1 MNHTGA
7 KFDDYLGS
15 SYPHCMYVNPTCV
28 SEIKNILS
36 GMQSKNS
43 CGLDEI
49 PMSILKLSPDNILL
63 ILCHIFN
70 LSLGQGKFINEFKKA
85 KIIPVHKKGS
95 KSDVNNYRP
104 ISLLPVMSKILER
117 IFYKRLCSF
126 LSQVDFFHQYQF
138 GFRKKHSTSNAL
150 TVMVENVT
158 KAFEEKKIYTGCF
171 LGSVKGF

>member
-15 SYPHCMYVNPTCV
+15 SYLRCMYANPTCV

-63 ILCHIFN
+63 MFLISHWEKVN
-70 LSLGQGKFINEFKKA
+70 LLMT
-85 KIIPVHKKGS
+85 S
-95 KSDVNNYRP
+95 KRP
-104 ISLLPVMSKILER
+104 K
-117 IFYKRLCSF
+117 
-126 LSQVDFFHQYQF
+126 
-138 GFRKKHSTSNAL
+138 
-150 TVMVENVT
+150 
-158 KAFEEKKIYTGCF
+158 
-171 LGSVKGF
+171 

>member
-1 MNHTGA
+1 
-7 KFDDYLGS
+7 
-15 SYPHCMYVNPTCV
+15 MYVNPTCV
-28 SEIKNILS
+28 SEFKNKLS

-49 PMSILKLSPDNILL
+49 PMSILKLSSDNILL

-95 KSDVNNYRP
+95 KTDINNYRP

-117 IFYKRLCSF
+117 IFYVVIFEPSG
-126 LSQVDFFHQYQF
+126 FFHQYQF

-150 TVMVENVT
+150 TVIIENVT
-158 KAFEEKKIYTGCF
+158 KA
-171 LGSVKGF
+171 